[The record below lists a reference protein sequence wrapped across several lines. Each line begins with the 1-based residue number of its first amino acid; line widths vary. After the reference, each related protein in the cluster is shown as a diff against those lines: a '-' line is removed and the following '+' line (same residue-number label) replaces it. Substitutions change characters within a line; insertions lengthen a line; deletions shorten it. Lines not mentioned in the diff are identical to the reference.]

1 MQHIFKRVA
10 ILLAFSLCAPV
21 PLATAQTKQKQ
32 EQRQNQKVRE
42 AEQELSES
50 KKKLTDSQRSLREAV
65 KGWIARQDLWIEAKK
80 ALRKAESEAEKKLG
94 KDIGLPD
101 VYQRTDILREQ
112 LDHESQPVRDALRKE
127 ERWQQA
133 SIDAQS
139 AKVEREALMEQ
150 SDISDS
156 ERQLKMDSLSAR
168 IARPSEMEMAAVAA
182 DPKCAILQKE
192 LDAAVQ
198 ELAALRK
205 KIDPDRIAQDPA
217 VSKLRKSIAERQKE
231 AMEAEKKVNSSRKAV
246 VSASRSVAEAQSRL
260 AKAKQLDKR
269 NGK

>member
-1 MQHIFKRVA
+1 MQRIFKRVA
-10 ILLAFSLCAPV
+10 MLLAFSLCVPV
-21 PLATAQTKQKQ
+21 PLAMAQTKQRQ

-42 AEQELSES
+42 AEQELAAS
-50 KKKLTDSQRSLREAV
+50 KKKWTDTQRSLRDTV
-65 KGWIARQDLWIEAKK
+65 KGWIARQDLLIEAKK
-80 ALRKAESEAEKKLG
+80 DLRKAESEAEKKLG

-101 VYQRTDILREQ
+101 VYQRTDTLREQ

-127 ERWQQA
+127 ERWQKA
-133 SIDAQS
+133 SVDAQS
-139 AKVEREALMEQ
+139 AKVERDALLEQ
-150 SDISDS
+150 SEGSDS
-156 ERQLKMDSLSAR
+156 ERQSKMDSLSAR

-192 LDAAVQ
+192 LDAALG

-205 KIDPDRIAQDPA
+205 QIDPDRIAQDPA
-217 VSKLRKSIAERQKE
+217 VSKLRKSIVERQKE
-231 AMEAEKKVNSSRKAV
+231 AMEAERKVNSSRKAV
-246 VSASRSVAEAQSRL
+246 ASASRSVAEAQLRL